1 MSDDAVL
8 SCLDRRQT
16 GSTVQL
22 NPCISFLTTR
32 ARLAIL
38 TALASH
44 QVDEGVIELVQKQ
57 QPDDAHLVN
66 VVAWAS
72 FAATRRISR
81 WLRPPV

>member
-1 MSDDAVL
+1 MNAWNGEEMPL
-8 SCLDRRQT
+8 SRRWVENTIASLSEEQK
-16 GSTVQL
+16 
-22 NPCISFLTTR
+22 PA

>member
-1 MSDDAVL
+1 MPL
-8 SCLDRRQT
+8 SRRWVENTIASLSEEQK
-16 GSTVQL
+16 
-22 NPCISFLTTR
+22 PA

-44 QVDEGVIELVQKQ
+44 QVDEGVIELAQKQ